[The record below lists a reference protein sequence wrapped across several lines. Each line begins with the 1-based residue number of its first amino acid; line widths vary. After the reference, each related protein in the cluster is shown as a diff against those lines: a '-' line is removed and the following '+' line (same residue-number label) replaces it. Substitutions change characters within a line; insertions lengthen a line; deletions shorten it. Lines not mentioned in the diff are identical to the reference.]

1 MIKYSYKIIIF
12 PSISTILREECMHDD
27 ERRDKCHHEPRDTVE
42 QTPNGD
48 VKMSKNASLASG
60 KSPFW
65 SSSEWKHS

>member
-1 MIKYSYKIIIF
+1 
-12 PSISTILREECMHDD
+12 MHEHDDD
-27 ERRDKCHHEPRDTVE
+27 ERRDKYHHEQRDTVE